1 MPDSFLGAMLGC
13 GLGDAIGE
21 MAFSGLDA
29 AGLVAAVE
37 ASLQLV
43 YTDDTAMAIGLAES
57 LMAEGDVVPDALAR
71 RFAENFAREP
81 WRGYGPGPPRIF
93 RIAAREDRP
102 CEEIARELYGGEGS
116 FGNGAAMRTAPLGL
130 AYRDPDALYAKSC
143 AAAAVTHAHP
153 VGQDGAAVQALAVA
167 LAAEAAGDDLDVAAM
182 ADRLA
187 GTARTEAI
195 RGKMRTVA
203 RLLAEN
209 AAPAQVADAV
219 GRSVAV
225 QESMPFAVYAFLRA
239 PRSFQDCLMCAV
251 LNGGDRDT
259 LGAMAG
265 AISGAYLGAEGLP
278 DRWAAKLENR
288 GYIGILAG
296 RLAATF
302 GGRR

>member
-21 MAFSGLDA
+21 MAFSGPDA
-29 AGLVAAVE
+29 AGLAGVVE
-37 ASLQLV
+37 ASPQLV

-57 LMAEGDVVPDALAR
+57 MVAEGDVVPDALAR

-93 RIAAREDRP
+93 RAAEREGRP
-102 CEEIARELYGGEGS
+102 YEEIARELYGGEGS
-116 FGNGAAMRTAPLGL
+116 LGNGAAMRAAPLGL
-130 AYRDPDALYAKSC
+130 AYRDPDVLYEKSC

-167 LAAEAAGDDLDVAAM
+167 LAAGCAGDDLDVAAM

-187 GTARTEAI
+187 AAARTEPI
-195 RGKMRTVA
+195 RDKMRTVA
-203 RLLAEN
+203 RLLAEQ
-209 AAPAQVADAV
+209 AAPARVADAV

-239 PRSFQDCLMCAV
+239 PRSFEDCLMCAV

-265 AISGAYLGAEGLP
+265 AISGAHLGAEGLP
-278 DRWAAKLENR
+278 QGWTAKVENR
-288 GYIGILAG
+288 GYIEALAG
-296 RLAATF
+296 RLADTF
-302 GGRR
+302 GGPG